1 MEEQSA
7 LDFVMKGED
16 VWRMIERNLGR
27 PLKVVE
33 SELDQ
38 VSDSSPDTTEKKALI
53 RDDVFGDYPSN
64 NSPQNLPKDLPD
76 LL

>member
-16 VWRMIERNLGR
+16 LWRMIERNLDR
-27 PLKVVE
+27 PLKVVK
-33 SELDQ
+33 SNLNQD
-38 VSDSSPDTTEKKALI
+38 SDSSLDAAEKVALI

-64 NSPQNLPKDLPD
+64 NSPQNLSGDLPD